1 MGVSR
6 RPLARQKGGAAMNL
20 NELKD
25 RAYKTAKAHGWHD
38 KELSDETYLM
48 LIITEIAEAVQADRK
63 GKHAD
68 VAKFKEWQEKD
79 FSLLEETSIR
89 RFKEDFEEYVK
100 NTVEDEFADV
110 VIRCLS
116 FAGHRGWDLQHA
128 LDDVLSTSE
137 ADEIYGDETFA
148 EMAYYACSGIIMA
161 IDQEKAVHSVLA
173 NVVSYC
179 NYKGIDIDWH
189 VEQKMR
195 YNELRPYKHGGKAY

>member
-1 MGVSR
+1 
-6 RPLARQKGGAAMNL
+6 MNL

-63 GKHAD
+63 GIRPD
-68 VAKFKEWQEKD
+68 IEGFKEFVEAHDETAITYAFDKYIKGCV
-79 FSLLEETSIR
+79 EE
-89 RFKEDFEEYVK
+89 EL
-100 NTVEDEFADV
+100 ADV

-128 LDDVLSTSE
+128 LDDLLSTSE

-148 EMAYYACSGIIMA
+148 EVAYYACSGIIMA
-161 IDQEKAVHSVLA
+161 IDQEKAVHSVLGD
-173 NVVSYC
+173 VVSYC

>member
-1 MGVSR
+1 
-6 RPLARQKGGAAMNL
+6 MNL

-25 RAYKTAKAHGWHD
+25 RAYKTAKSHGWHD

-63 GKHAD
+63 GIRPDIEGYKEFVEAHDETAITY
-68 VAKFKEWQEKD
+68 AFKKYIKGCV
-79 FSLLEETSIR
+79 EE
-89 RFKEDFEEYVK
+89 EL
-100 NTVEDEFADV
+100 ADV

-128 LDDVLSTSE
+128 LDDLLSTSE

-148 EMAYYACSGIIMA
+148 EVAYYACSGIIMA
-161 IDQEKAVHSVLA
+161 IDQEKVVHSVLGD
-173 NVVSYC
+173 VVSYC